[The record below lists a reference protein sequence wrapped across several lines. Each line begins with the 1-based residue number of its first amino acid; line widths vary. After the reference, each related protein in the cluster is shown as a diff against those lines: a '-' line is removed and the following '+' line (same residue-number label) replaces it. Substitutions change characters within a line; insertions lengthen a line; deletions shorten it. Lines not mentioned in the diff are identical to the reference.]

1 MKIGH
6 NRDGFSLIELLV
18 AVALSVIIMAAIYST
33 YYSQQKSFIVQE
45 QLAAMQQN
53 LRAAMFYMEREIRMA
68 GCDPTRTA
76 GAGVTTADATSLRFT
91 EDIDGDTVLVSITYS
106 LYTDTDGI
114 QKLGRNTGG
123 GAIPVADNIEV
134 IDFVYL
140 DGASPPNVLNDP
152 GTNNVLPAK
161 IPDIRAVQVT
171 VVARTGREDLT
182 YTDTTAYYNQHDLVN
197 PILPAQNDP
206 YRRKALSS
214 NIKCRNLGL

>member
-1 MKIGH
+1 MKIVD
-6 NRDGFSLIELLV
+6 NRDGFTLIELLV
-18 AVALSVIIMAAIYST
+18 AIAVAGIVMAAIYST
-33 YYSQQKSFIVQE
+33 YYSQQKSFLVQE
-45 QLAAMQQN
+45 QLAAMEQN
-53 LRAAMFYMEREIRMA
+53 LRAAMFYMERGIRMA

-76 GAGVTTADATSLRFT
+76 GAGITTADATSLRFS
-91 EDIDGDTVLVSITYS
+91 EDTDGDTVLVSITYS

-123 GAIPVADNIEV
+123 GAIPVSDNIEV

-152 GTNNVLPAK
+152 GTNNVLAAK
-161 IPDIRAVQVT
+161 IPDIRSVQVT
-171 VVARTGREDLT
+171 VVARTGREDRA
-182 YTDTTAYYNQHDLVN
+182 YTDTTDFYNQHDLVT
-197 PILPAQNDP
+197 PILPAQNDH